1 MELYPPSPEEI
12 KFSSPLVPVDD
23 VVGGLDDVDEDD
35 DEDVSG
41 VPKPPD

>member
-12 KFSSPLVPVDD
+12 KFNSPLVPEDD

-35 DEDVSG
+35 EDVSG